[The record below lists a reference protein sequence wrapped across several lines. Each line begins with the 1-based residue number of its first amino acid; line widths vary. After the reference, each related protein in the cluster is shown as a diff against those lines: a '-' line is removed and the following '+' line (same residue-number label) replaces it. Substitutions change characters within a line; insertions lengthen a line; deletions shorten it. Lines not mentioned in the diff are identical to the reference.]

1 MKNTH
6 LVPRKYGSKRYF
18 HFRGCV
24 PQDLIS
30 LFGGKKRFQ
39 ISLKNVRN
47 KDSLWVSVSLQ
58 TLTEQLFNDI
68 RKGMKTLSLED
79 IKEILKVEVR
89 KSILHSNHVYLETNK
104 YDPQKIE
111 DSLSSVSSR
120 EEKMKQKLK
129 DDLKTYEGML
139 DEKLEK
145 ILLSLEIEYNNNSI
159 NHKKLRR

>member
-39 ISLKNVRN
+39 ISLKNVN
-47 KDSLWVSVSLQ
+47 YKDSLLVSVSLQ

-68 RKGMKTLSLED
+68 RKGMKNLTLED

-89 KSILHSNHVYLETNK
+89 KTILHCNHVHLETNK
-104 YDPQKIE
+104 YDP
-111 DSLSSVSSR
+111 
-120 EEKMKQKLK
+120 EKV
-129 DDLKTYEGML
+129 
-139 DEKLEK
+139 
-145 ILLSLEIEYNNNSI
+145 EY
-159 NHKKLRR
+159 